1 MKKTLWKFSF
11 IFILLALLT
20 GCPGVN
26 GEEDNTQ
33 QEQQTSQEQETP
45 KEETQK
51 EPEKQ
56 KEPETQQKPE
66 TQQEPE
72 NQTKPEPPVNQI
84 SLTEKIAAATGSID
98 FENAEIEEDA
108 VISKAIL
115 IQNLNLKGKKLTLE
129 ATGIELQNVQN
140 AVIIVDQKVG
150 EGDVTLTNCS
160 SITKLEIYG
169 GGSNSIHINNS
180 KIATVEVKKEN
191 VRVALEEKSEIEVVK
206 VESANTK
213 IESEETIKINEISVS
228 EVVDKITIKGGTVEK
243 VQVVEAEETTNEKT
257 QIVIDGKTEIK
268 SVEGTNDV
276 QLTKEAILGGSNVVI
291 NNTVP
296 IVNYYDSTI
305 YFLSD
310 GDTKGT
316 EFENQDIYYEY
327 IFDIESKSEEVNE
340 MNFKIKI
347 YKLPDTVKVF
357 IYGVDPDYGPMTQ
370 EITDKNDT
378 TDSLIYPNSV
388 CIKNWYDETLI
399 LKSAGLVKGTFSA
412 DRASLDTAVYDKEF
426 DIKDCGIPEKIVLPD
441 SPYKPEF
448 KVTPSSEGNVITV
461 TFNDSDDDTNPN
473 KYISS
478 TIWIHQGTKQNDK
491 WIFNL
496 DNLIFYNDENKEKS
510 ITYLDSFVTPGKE
523 YAYFFQVQRY
533 NSVDEEDYVTVTAT
547 GGKGEIEF
555 SAENSTL
562 DNGIKLTISDV
573 SYLDGF
579 KTNNPIFRYY
589 ENEEDEDA
597 FNAKIEHF
605 RSDDGKILPIV
616 DYYTAKGTSYTYKAK
631 YEFWKNEPH
640 IIYSP
645 IITPCTITATVGVG
659 EPKITNNVSGSVVD
673 DCPIEVTDE
682 NGQIIQRSVKL
693 FTFDE
698 PPQIGV
704 NQLVDN
710 ATYNITFTYE
720 YSYHDGDTGVTVI
733 NEVMYDTIK
742 SDEMIKR
749 NNISDWTRYSHTYKY
764 TKYNVFIRYSNK
776 IEYEY
781 FSNEDLPGMADIIR

>member
-1 MKKTLWKFSF
+1 MKKSIFKFSF
-11 IFILLALLT
+11 ILILLALLT
-20 GCPGVN
+20 GCPKPNDGITD
-26 GEEDNTQ
+26 EEKNEDP
-33 QEQQTSQEQETP
+33 P
-45 KEETQK
+45 KTEL
-51 EPEKQ
+51 
-56 KEPETQQKPE
+56 
-66 TQQEPE
+66 
-72 NQTKPEPPVNQI
+72 
-84 SLTEKIAAATGSID
+84 SLTQKIAAATTSID

-108 VISKAIL
+108 VISKAL
-115 IQNLNLKGKKLTLE
+115 VVKNLNLNGKKLTLE
-129 ATGIELQNVQN
+129 ASGIELQNIQN
-140 AVIIVDQKVG
+140 AQVVVDKKVG
-150 EGDVTLTNCS
+150 EGDVTLTNCA
-160 SITKLEIYG
+160 SITKLEICG

-191 VRVALEEKSEIEVVK
+191 VRVALEEKSEIEFVK

-243 VQVVEAEETTNEKT
+243 VQVAAAEESTVAAEKT
-257 QIVIDGKTEIK
+257 QIVIDGKTEVK

-276 QLTKEAILGGSNVVI
+276 QLTKEAFQSGANVVVKAP
-291 NNTVP
+291 VP
-296 IVNYYDSTI
+296 VVTYYDETI
-305 YFLSD
+305 VFLSN
-310 GDTKGT
+310 GDTTGT
-316 EFENQDIYYEY
+316 EFEDEDVYYEY
-327 IFDIESKSEEVNE
+327 VFDTESKDEEVNE

-357 IYGVDPDYGPMTQ
+357 IYGVYPDYGPMTQ

-388 CIKNWYDETLI
+388 CIKNWYDATLI

-412 DRASLDTAVYDKEF
+412 DRALLDTAVYDKEF
-426 DIKDCGIPEKIVLPD
+426 DIKDCGIPEKIVLPV

-448 KVTPSSEGNVITV
+448 KVTPSTEGNVITL
-461 TFNDSDDDTNPN
+461 TFNDSDDDTNPE
-473 KYISS
+473 KFISS

-523 YAYFFQVQRY
+523 YAYFFQVHKY

-605 RSDDGKILPIV
+605 RSDDIKIV

-631 YEFWKNEPH
+631 YEFEKNEPH

-645 IITPCTITATVGVG
+645 ILKPCTITATVGVG

-710 ATYNITFTYE
+710 ATYKITFTYE
-720 YSYHDGDTGVTVI
+720 YSSQDGDTHVTVI
-733 NEVMYDTIK
+733 NGVMYDTIK

-749 NNISDWTRYSHTYKY
+749 NNISDWSRYSNPRIYKY
-764 TKYNVFIRYSNK
+764 TQYNVFIRYSNK

-781 FSNEDLPGMADIIR
+781 FSNEHLPGMADIIR